1 MNATPLT
8 PETLDGSL
16 VGKKVIVTGG
26 ASGIGRASAE
36 LLIQRGAT
44 VAIWDLADATLA
56 VAEEIGAHGQVVDVT
71 GDLAEPVADAAA
83 ALGGLTGLVHAAGRA
98 HPEPVGSFTAD
109 SWDEV
114 VDVNLR
120 AHALLSQEML
130 PYLEEAAKEADA
142 GSPSIV
148 AISSVEGMAANPW
161 IPAYC
166 ASKAGLLGLT
176 RSMAAQLGASGIRVN
191 SVCPGFVVT
200 PLIQQV
206 LDIPEMKLEYEQAA
220 PLGRMGS
227 PREVAG
233 VVAFLIS
240 DDASF
245 VTGTEVVV
253 DGGLICKH

>member
-1 MNATPLT
+1 MTQ
-8 PETLDGSL
+8 TLDGSL
-16 VGKKVIVTGG
+16 TGKSVIVTGG

-36 LLIQRGAT
+36 LLIERGAK
-44 VAIWDLADATLA
+44 VAIWDLAPDTVA
-56 VAEEIGAHGQVVDVT
+56 VAGEIGAHGQVVDVT
-71 GDLAEPVADAAA
+71 ADLTAPVAEAAET
-83 ALGGLTGLVHAAGRA
+83 LGALTGLVHAAGRV
-98 HPEPVGSFTAD
+98 HPEPLGAFTAD

-120 AHALLSQEML
+120 AHALLSQAML
-130 PYLEEAAKEADA
+130 PHLEAAAAAAKETGG

-148 AISSVEGMAANPW
+148 AISSIEGIAANPW

-176 RSMAAQLGASGIRVN
+176 RSMAAQLGGSGIRVN
-191 SVCPGFVVT
+191 SVCPGFIVT
-200 PLIQQV
+200 PMIQQA
-206 LDIPEMKLEYEQAA
+206 LDIPEIKAEFEQAA
-220 PLGRMGS
+220 PMGRMGL
-227 PREVAG
+227 PREIAG
-233 VVAFLIS
+233 AVAFLIS

>member
-1 MNATPLT
+1 
-8 PETLDGSL
+8 
-16 VGKKVIVTGG
+16 
-26 ASGIGRASAE
+26 
-36 LLIQRGAT
+36 
-44 VAIWDLADATLA
+44 
-56 VAEEIGAHGQVVDVT
+56 
-71 GDLAEPVADAAA
+71 
-83 ALGGLTGLVHAAGRA
+83 AGRA
-98 HPEPVGSFTAD
+98 HPEPVGAFTAD

-120 AHALLSQEML
+120 AHALLTQEML
-130 PYLEEAAKEADA
+130 PHLEQAAAEARAA
-142 GSPSIV
+142 GRTGPSVV
-148 AISSVEGMAANPW
+148 AISSIEGMAANPW
-161 IPAYC
+161 VPAYC

-191 SVCPGFVVT
+191 SVCPGFIVT

>member
-1 MNATPLT
+1 MTQ
-8 PETLDGSL
+8 TLDGSL
-16 VGKKVIVTGG
+16 TGKSVIVTGG

-36 LLIQRGAT
+36 LLIERGAK
-44 VAIWDLADATLA
+44 VAIWDLAPDTVA

-71 GDLAEPVADAAA
+71 ADLTAPVAEAAET
-83 ALGGLTGLVHAAGRA
+83 LGALTGLVHAAGRV
-98 HPEPVGSFTAD
+98 HPEPLGAFTAD

-120 AHALLSQEML
+120 AHALLSQAML
-130 PYLEEAAKEADA
+130 PHLEAAAAAAKETGG

-148 AISSVEGMAANPW
+148 AISSIEGIAANPW

-176 RSMAAQLGASGIRVN
+176 RSMAAQLGGSGIRVN
-191 SVCPGFVVT
+191 SVCPGFIVT
-200 PLIQQV
+200 PMIQQA
-206 LDIPEMKLEYEQAA
+206 LDIPEIKAEFEQAA
-220 PLGRMGS
+220 PMGRMGL
-227 PREVAG
+227 PREIAG
-233 VVAFLIS
+233 AVAFLIS